1 MAKKIRKI
9 IDGKVQW
16 FGGYRNVGGQNT
28 YQSPMLEINTEEDY
42 IEAYKYRIYNML
54 NIIKKELKDKSFGI
68 SGVFAK
74 KSKEEI
80 DIEIRQALYTKL
92 NLLVN
97 EYVSEVKDRQYTC
110 RFTVTTPKGNVISL
124 EAII

>member
-16 FGGYRNVGGQNT
+16 FSGFKEVNGQSV

-42 IEAYKYRIYNML
+42 IEAYKYRIYNLL
-54 NIIKKELKDKSFGI
+54 NIIRKELPDQSFGI
-68 SGVFAK
+68 RGVFDK
-74 KSKEEI
+74 QSREEI

-97 EYVSEVKDRQYTC
+97 DYFSEVKDRHYHC
-110 RFTVTTPKGNVISL
+110 KFTVTTPKGNVISL